1 MKLRRLQNTF
11 DLVTAS
17 TVQIME
23 QTVLEG
29 VILFIKV
36 TQFKEMKFRVKN
48 LKVED
53 MDHQLIISNSLR
65 CFN

>member
-1 MKLRRLQNTF
+1 MKLRHLQNTL
-11 DLVTAS
+11 DLVMAS

-23 QTVLEG
+23 PTVQEG

-36 TQFKEMKFRVKN
+36 PQFKEMKSHVKN
-48 LKVED
+48 SKVED
-53 MDHQLIISNSLR
+53 MDHQLIISNSLQ

>member
-36 TQFKEMKFRVKN
+36 TQFKEMKFHVKN